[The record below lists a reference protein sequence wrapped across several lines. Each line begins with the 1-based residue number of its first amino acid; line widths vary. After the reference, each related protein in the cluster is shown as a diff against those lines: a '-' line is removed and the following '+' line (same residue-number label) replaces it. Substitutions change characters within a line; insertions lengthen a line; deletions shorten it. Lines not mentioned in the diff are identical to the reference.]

1 MTTVTTSHNYFQ
13 IILLCIVT
21 VILCILL
28 YFVNDKTDKT
38 SNEIIKTQEEVQNIK
53 KETDNFKIR
62 YQTLK
67 KINDSIFLLI
77 DKQNIKIITY
87 NKRITELENDEK
99 NIKKV
104 IGSID
109 DSTLYKLLSE
119 IPY

>member
-1 MTTVTTSHNYFQ
+1 MSNSNNSSNTFQ
-13 IILLCIVT
+13 IILLCVVT

-28 YFVNDKTDKT
+28 YFINDKTDKT
-38 SNEIIKTQEEVQNIK
+38 SDEIAKTTQEVENIK
-53 KETDNFKIR
+53 RETNNFKVR

-67 KINDSIFLLI
+67 RVNDSIFLLI

-87 NKRITELENDEK
+87 SKKISELENDEK
-99 NIKKV
+99 NIKKI

-119 IPY
+119 TPY

>member
-1 MTTVTTSHNYFQ
+1 MTSHNIIQ
-13 IILLCIVT
+13 IVLLIVVTIILSV
-21 VILCILL
+21 LL

-38 SNEIIKTQEEVQNIK
+38 SDEITKTYQEVQNIK

-62 YQTLK
+62 YQTLRK
-67 KINDSIFLLI
+67 VNDSIFLLI

-99 NIKKV
+99 DVKKV
-104 IGSID
+104 IGSIS

-119 IPY
+119 TPY

>member
-1 MTTVTTSHNYFQ
+1 MSNTNNNYLQ

-21 VILCILL
+21 VILCVLL

-38 SNEIIKTQEEVQNIK
+38 SDEVAKTSEEVENIK
-53 KETDNFKIR
+53 KETKDFRIR

-67 KINDSIFLLI
+67 KVNDSIFLLI

-87 NKRITELENDEK
+87 NRRIAQLEK
-99 NIKKV
+99 NEEDIKKV
-104 IGSID
+104 VGSID

-119 IPY
+119 VPY

>member
-1 MTTVTTSHNYFQ
+1 MSNSNSSNAFQ
-13 IILLCIVT
+13 IILLCVVT

-28 YFVNDKTDKT
+28 YFINDKTDKT
-38 SNEIIKTQEEVQNIK
+38 SDEIAKTTQEVENIK
-53 KETDNFKIR
+53 RETSNFKIR

-67 KINDSIFLLI
+67 KVNDSIFLLI

-87 NKRITELENDEK
+87 NKRISELENDEK
-99 NIKKV
+99 DIKKL

-119 IPY
+119 TPY

>member
-1 MTTVTTSHNYFQ
+1 MANTNHNYLQ

-28 YFVNDKTDKT
+28 YFINDKTDKNSHEVAKT
-38 SNEIIKTQEEVQNIK
+38 SEEVENIK
-53 KETDNFKIR
+53 KETSQFKIR

-67 KINDSIFLLI
+67 KVNDSIFLLI

-87 NKRITELENDEK
+87 NRRIAQLENDEK
-99 NIKKV
+99 DIKKV

-119 IPY
+119 VPF